1 MQNIGGCHSTW
12 SKNTSIC
19 LGGVSLPELLS
30 SLSNYCLTRRR
41 ALCTPTLTT
50 TPAYSHPHP
59 WLDSKAALSP
69 AEAEITLLL
78 TLTPSSSQL
87 CLRCW
92 SLWGRGS
99 WGGGAACG
107 GGRRCN
113 THPVSGGQFGPD
125 LLYDAEQVV
134 RPPWASVYLWRASAS
149 CVTEFSFSV
158 NLAGRGQGVGTAQ
171 PRSWSRLRK
180 NAFCSHLTTDQS
192 SEQACCLTLFSHLQ
206 FSPS

>member
-1 MQNIGGCHSTW
+1 MSMSPPPQDPTAQNIGGCHSTW

-19 LGGVSLPELLS
+19 LWGVSLPELLS

-41 ALCTPTLTT
+41 VQCTPTLTT

-59 WLDSKAALSP
+59 WLDSKATHSP

-99 WGGGAACG
+99 WGGGL
-107 GGRRCN
+107 GRW
-113 THPVSGGQFGPD
+113 V
-125 LLYDAEQVV
+125 E
-134 RPPWASVYLWRASAS
+134 
-149 CVTEFSFSV
+149 E
-158 NLAGRGQGVGTAQ
+158 
-171 PRSWSRLRK
+171 
-180 NAFCSHLTTDQS
+180 
-192 SEQACCLTLFSHLQ
+192 
-206 FSPS
+206 

>member
-1 MQNIGGCHSTW
+1 MPPKTLLCKTLGAATQLGPRTPPSVC
-12 SKNTSIC
+12 
-19 LGGVSLPELLS
+19 GGVSLPELLS

-99 WGGGAACG
+99 WGGVRLVEVAG
-107 GGRRCN
+107 GV
-113 THPVSGGQFGPD
+113 THPVSGGQFGPV
-125 LLYDAEQVV
+125 LLCDAEQVV
-134 RPPWASVYLWRASAS
+134 RPPWASVYLWRASAKL
-149 CVTEFSFSV
+149 C
-158 NLAGRGQGVGTAQ
+158 
-171 PRSWSRLRK
+171 
-180 NAFCSHLTTDQS
+180 H
-192 SEQACCLTLFSHLQ
+192 
-206 FSPS
+206 